1 MNNELLCKICNIKFD
16 FQLAREFHFDIVHN
30 CRAYMCKIC
39 EKTEDSQYRGLQ
51 YTYFE
56 LLDHNITFHD
66 DNPYIILNLQKYIKM
81 KNVEHSY
88 REKKITRY
96 SIVTM

>member
-1 MNNELLCKICNIKFD
+1 MSDELFCKICNIKFD

-39 EKTEDSQYRGLQ
+39 EKSEDSQYKRLQ

-56 LLDHNITFHD
+56 LLDHNITFHG
-66 DNPYIILNLQKYIKM
+66 DNPYILLNHLNIY
-81 KNVEHSY
+81 
-88 REKKITRY
+88 
-96 SIVTM
+96 